1 MAKNKKK
8 HLLLRISLR
17 PLQIF
22 GPLNVW
28 KTDKKEET
36 VAPMNEIYHNSF
48 DFHVIFFLFLSG
60 FQVSD

>member
-1 MAKNKKK
+1 M
-8 HLLLRISLR
+8 R